1 MWKSIGSPLLSY
13 GMESLSLSSTD
24 LKVLKTTQGNIIK
37 RVMGINKK
45 SHHSKLFKALK
56 VPSIEQVIQN
66 NCLRLYSNIFKVDP
80 PARELQSIL
89 LARYIINGS
98 ITKGTLLERVLKFG
112 GNPIDTIFNKYSLKR
127 GDREPTDDDG
137 VTDSLRY
144 LLYHEDYNKPWSHE
158 HILATLL
165 TKAF

>member
-66 NCLRLYSNIFKVDP
+66 NCLRLYSNIFKVDS

-89 LARYIINGS
+89 LARYIIN
-98 ITKGTLLERVLKFG
+98 V
-112 GNPIDTIFNKYSLKR
+112 IDI
-127 GDREPTDDDG
+127 
-137 VTDSLRY
+137 
-144 LLYHEDYNKPWSHE
+144 YH
-158 HILATLL
+158 L
-165 TKAF
+165 